1 MLYLGFGQIN
11 VLIVPV
17 YLIQKALV
25 LQFKSVKQLVDRLI
39 YFKPLP
45 PLLAVCKFQNVLRMA
60 GIGAGRLNRVG
71 IVLCLC
77 TAWMRAFVFR
87 MVSIHRLFLRFN
99 MNFGLHIEGGGPRHL
114 FAAQF
119 SAAMGQNTEKLDNFL
134 HLP

>member
-45 PLLAVCKFQNVLRMA
+45 PRFWPSVNSKMYF
-60 GIGAGRLNRVG
+60 G
-71 IVLCLC
+71 
-77 TAWMRAFVFR
+77 WP
-87 MVSIHRLFLRFN
+87 VS
-99 MNFGLHIEGGGPRHL
+99 EPVV
-114 FAAQF
+114 
-119 SAAMGQNTEKLDNFL
+119 
-134 HLP
+134 